1 MIYDEQKIFMYHPRL
16 NGWAFFCPWKPNTVT
31 TLSTPGQ
38 TAMHLEEHDTA
49 QQFLSLGFPQ
59 VL

>member
-1 MIYDEQKIFMYHPRL
+1 MYHPRL

-38 TAMHLEEHDTA
+38 MAMHLEEHDTA
-49 QQFLSLGFPQ
+49 QQFLSLGFPK